1 MTLLPMYMFTCCYKA
16 RHNSA
21 NRKNRYDVTP
31 TAVAAS
37 PASGAVV
44 TEITNTNV
52 NVTKQC

>member
-1 MTLLPMYMFTCCYKA
+1 MYMFTCCYKA